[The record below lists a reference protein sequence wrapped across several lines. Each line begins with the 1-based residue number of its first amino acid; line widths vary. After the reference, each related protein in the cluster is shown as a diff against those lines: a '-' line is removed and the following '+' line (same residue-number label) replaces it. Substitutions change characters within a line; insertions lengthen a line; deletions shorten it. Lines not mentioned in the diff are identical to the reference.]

1 MRARAL
7 TMAVVAAI
15 PLALGG
21 CADDS
26 DVGANRSESST
37 GLGATV
43 PDPADDAA
51 TTTPTTSSG
60 SSLPASPTSTAP
72 ATSTAPSTAPSETD
86 PPGDAPESPEPE
98 SPDGEDPYFPAR
110 GNGGY
115 DITHYDLQLATDSD
129 ESGATKTLT
138 ATATIELT
146 AVDDL
151 SSFSLDLAGLIVDS
165 ASVDGDDA
173 EYTQRGDELQIVP
186 ADPVASGDAVTVV
199 VEYGGRPQPTPFGGL
214 GDLGWNSN
222 SEATWV
228 VSEPI
233 GAATW
238 FPSNDV
244 PTDKATFRFAIT
256 VRDGLTAAANGELV
270 SSEGNGDGSLTWV
283 WEMDDP
289 MATYLATVVID
300 EFTILREDGPD
311 GIELRSV
318 VPEGTEGRYRNV
330 NGLHAEMLEYFVELF
345 GPYPF
350 DEYGLVIV
358 DAPLGFALET
368 QTLSIFAVG
377 TGDENTV
384 AHELAHQWFGNS
396 VTLASWSDIWLN
408 EGFATYAAAL
418 WETGDDVDEQMRSL
432 QRQLAGDTTN
442 LRDPGAGRLFDGPI
456 YTRGALTLHALRL
469 EVGDDAFFEILRTWA
484 DTYADDNAS
493 TDDFLALAADV
504 SGNDDVGAVLE
515 PWLDGSPLPD
525 LPR

>member
-1 MRARAL
+1 
-7 TMAVVAAI
+7 MAVVAAI

-21 CADDS
+21 CGDDS

-37 GLGATV
+37 NLGAAV
-43 PDPADDAA
+43 PDPADDGA
-51 TTTPTTSSG
+51 TTTRGSTIPSSTV
-60 SSLPASPTSTAP
+60 PESPT
-72 ATSTAPSTAPSETD
+72 STAPSETD
-86 PPGDAPESPEPE
+86 PPGDVPASPEPG
-98 SPDGEDPYFPAR
+98 SPDGEDPYFPAS

-115 DITHYDLQLATDSD
+115 DVTHYDLQVATDSD

-199 VEYGGRPQPTPFGGL
+199 VEYGGRPQSTPFGGL

-396 VTLASWSDIWLN
+396 VTLARWSDIWLN
-408 EGFATYAAAL
+408 EGFATYAAAM
-418 WETGDDVDEQMRSL
+418 WESGDNDVDEQMRTL
-432 QRQLAGDTTN
+432 QSQLAGDTTN

-484 DTYADDNAS
+484 DINAGGNAS
-493 TDDFLALAADV
+493 TDDLLALAADV
-504 SGNDDVGAVLE
+504 SGDDDLAAVLE
-515 PWLDGSPLPD
+515 PWLDGSPLPK

>member
-1 MRARAL
+1 
-7 TMAVVAAI
+7 
-15 PLALGG
+15 
-21 CADDS
+21 
-26 DVGANRSESST
+26 
-37 GLGATV
+37 
-43 PDPADDAA
+43 
-51 TTTPTTSSG
+51 
-60 SSLPASPTSTAP
+60 
-72 ATSTAPSTAPSETD
+72 
-86 PPGDAPESPEPE
+86 
-98 SPDGEDPYFPAR
+98 
-110 GNGGY
+110 
-115 DITHYDLQLATDSD
+115 
-129 ESGATKTLT
+129 
-138 ATATIELT
+138 
-146 AVDDL
+146 
-151 SSFSLDLAGLIVDS
+151 
-165 ASVDGDDA
+165 
-173 EYTQRGDELQIVP
+173 
-186 ADPVASGDAVTVV
+186 
-199 VEYGGRPQPTPFGGL
+199 
-214 GDLGWNSN
+214 
-222 SEATWV
+222 

-318 VPEGTEGRYRNV
+318 VPEGAEGRYRNI
-330 NGLHAEMLEYFVELF
+330 NALHAEMLEYFVELF

-432 QRQLAGDTTN
+432 QRQLAGDTTH

-456 YTRGALTLHALRL
+456 YARGALTLHALRL

-484 DTYADDNAS
+484 DINAGGNAS
-493 TDDFLALAADV
+493 TDDLLALAADV
-504 SGNDDVGAVLE
+504 SGDDDLAAVLE
-515 PWLDGSPLPD
+515 PWLDGSPLPE

>member
-1 MRARAL
+1 
-7 TMAVVAAI
+7 MAVVVAI
-15 PLALGG
+15 PIALGG
-21 CADDS
+21 CGDDS

-37 GLGATV
+37 GLGAAV
-43 PDPADDAA
+43 PDPADDGT
-51 TTTPTTSSG
+51 TTTPSSSVPRSTVP
-60 SSLPASPTSTAP
+60 SSTVPESS
-72 ATSTAPSTAPSETD
+72 TSTAPSTAPSETD
-86 PPGDAPESPEPE
+86 PSETDRPGDAPASPGPG
-98 SPDGEDPYFPAR
+98 SPNGEDPYFPAS

-115 DITHYDLQLATDSD
+115 DVTHYDLQLATDSD

-138 ATATIELT
+138 ATATIDLT

-151 SSFSLDLAGLIVDS
+151 SSFSLDLAGLIVDR

-199 VEYGGRPQPTPFGGL
+199 VEYGGRPQPTPYENL

-228 VSEPI
+228 VSEPF
-233 GAATW
+233 GSSTW

-318 VPEGTEGRYRNV
+318 VPEGAEGRYRNV
-330 NGLHAEMLEYFVELF
+330 NALHAEMLEYFTELF

-418 WETGDDVDEQMRSL
+418 WETGDDVDEQMLSL
-432 QRQLAGDTTN
+432 QRQLAGDTTS
-442 LRDPGAGRLFDGPI
+442 LRDPGSGRLFDGPI

-493 TDDFLALAADV
+493 TDDFLDLAADV
-504 SGNDDVGAVLE
+504 SGNEDVGAVLE